1 MKCPPTDQID
11 ANLVTLKRSIGDDS
25 RIIILDQMMQ
35 RIAVLGFIA
44 CCDVYVSP
52 HRSEGFGRTIAEA
65 LLLNRPVIATAYS
78 GNLDFT
84 NSETAYLVNGTI
96 IDVKAGEYPLWENQK
111 WCDPDINELAF
122 TMRRCREHPDEAALK
137 AKAGKA
143 LLLERFSPSSVG
155 NQYRMFFNK
164 HLGVAF

>member
-1 MKCPPTDQID
+1 
-11 ANLVTLKRSIGDDS
+11 
-25 RIIILDQMMQ
+25 MQ
-35 RIAVLGFIA
+35 RSAVLGFIA